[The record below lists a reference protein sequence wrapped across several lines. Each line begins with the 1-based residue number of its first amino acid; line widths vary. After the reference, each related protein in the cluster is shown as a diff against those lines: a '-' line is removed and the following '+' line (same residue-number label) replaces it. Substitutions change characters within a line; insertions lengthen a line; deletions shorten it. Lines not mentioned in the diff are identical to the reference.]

1 MTTHRVDDVARRQT
15 MARLL
20 ALWPATSL
28 FVGAAAWWIGRSDL
42 ADWIWAAG
50 VVPVLIT
57 LAIQIIISLRRGEVG
72 LDVVALL
79 SMSGALVLG
88 EPLAGNV
95 VALMY
100 AGGELLENFADNRA
114 RRELKALLARAPKS
128 AMKYGPT
135 GLVEVATE
143 ALVPGDRVLVR
154 TGDVVPVDGTV
165 SSATALLDQSAL
177 TGEAL
182 SVRRGNGDAVLS
194 GSVNADAAF
203 DIVTTKRAA
212 ESAYAGIVRLVEA
225 AQSAKAPMVRLADRY
240 AIWFLLV
247 TIIVAGGAWIATGD
261 PIRALAVLVVA
272 TPCPLILA
280 VPVAIVSGVSL
291 AARHGVLV
299 KGGGVLETLARVS
312 VLVIDKTGT
321 LTAGRASLVAT
332 HAIKGFVANDVLRFA
347 ASLDQASNH
356 VVAEALVAAARE
368 QGLTLVAPTDV
379 REVAGAG
386 VKGRVDGH
394 PVVIGGVGFVR
405 EQSGFVDD
413 LVTADTAREG
423 NIVVAVAIDGRAAG
437 ALVLADSIRPEAA
450 AVLAAFRKRGV
461 RRIVLASGDHA
472 GVSNA
477 VGARLNVDEVK
488 SGLTPQDKVATVIA
502 ERANGL
508 VMMIGDGVNDSPALA
523 AADVGIAMGARGAA
537 PSSEAADAV
546 LLVDRLDR
554 IVEVIDVARRSRR
567 IALQSVAAGIGL
579 SFAAMIVAAFGYLP
593 PVQGALFQ
601 EVIDVAVIL
610 NALRAL
616 REQPFRQTTV

>member
-1 MTTHRVDDVARRQT
+1 MTTHRGDEVARLQT

-20 ALWPATSL
+20 ALWPAASL
-28 FVGAAAWWIGRSDL
+28 TVGVVSWWIGRSDV
-42 ADWIWAAG
+42 ADWIWAGG
-50 VVPVLIT
+50 VVPVLIA
-57 LAIQIIISLRRGEVG
+57 LAIQIVISLRQGEVG

-79 SMSGALVLG
+79 SMGGALVLG

-128 AMKYGPT
+128 AMKYGPA
-135 GLVEVATE
+135 GLIEVDIGCACARRPRAGAHRRCRARRRHGRQRHRASRSVGPDGRSLAGASAAT
-143 ALVPGDRVLVR
+143 
-154 TGDVVPVDGTV
+154 
-165 SSATALLDQSAL
+165 
-177 TGEAL
+177 
-182 SVRRGNGDAVLS
+182 VRRCSAA
-194 GSVNADAAF
+194 SVNADAAF
-203 DIVTTKRAA
+203 DIVATRRAA

-225 AQSAKAPMVRLADRY
+225 AQGAKAPMVRLADRY

-247 TIIVAGGAWIATGD
+247 TVVVAGAAWIATGD

-321 LTAGRASLVAT
+321 LTAGHASLVAS
-332 HAIKGFVANDVLRFA
+332 HAINDFAANEVLRFA

-356 VVAEALVAAARE
+356 VVAEALVAAAQER
-368 QGLTLVAPTDV
+368 GLTLSAPTDV

-386 VKGRVDGH
+386 IEGRVDGH
-394 PVVIGGVGFVR
+394 AVTIGGVGYVR
-405 EQSGFVDD
+405 ERSGFSDD
-413 LVTADTAREG
+413 LMPADAAHEG
-423 NIVVAVAIDGRAAG
+423 NIIVAVAIDGRAAG
-437 ALVLADSIRPEAA
+437 ALVLADSLRSEAA
-450 AVLAAFRKRGV
+450 AVLAAFRQRGV

-477 VGARLNVDEVK
+477 VGARLKVDEVK

-502 ERANGL
+502 ERINGV

-537 PSSEAADAV
+537 ASSEAADAV

-554 IVEVIDVARRSRR
+554 IVEVIDIARRSRR
-567 IALQSVAAGIGL
+567 IALQSVAVGIGL

-601 EVIDVAVIL
+601 EVIDVAVIV

-616 REQPFRQTTV
+616 RDQPSR

>member
-1 MTTHRVDDVARRQT
+1 MTTHRGDEVARRQT

-28 FVGAAAWWIGRSDL
+28 FVGTAAWWMGRPDL
-42 ADWIWAAG
+42 ADWFWAGG
-50 VVPVLIT
+50 VVPVLIA
-57 LAIQIIISLRRGEVG
+57 LAIQIIISLRQGEVG

-79 SMSGALVLG
+79 SMTGALVLG

-154 TGDVVPVDGTV
+154 AGDVVPVDGTV

-182 SVRRGNGDAVLS
+182 PVRRGTGDAVLS

-203 DIVTTKRAA
+203 DIITTKRAA

-247 TIIVAGGAWIATGD
+247 TIIVAGGAWMATGD

-321 LTAGRASLVAT
+321 LTAGHASLVAT
-332 HAIKGFVANDVLRFA
+332 HTINGFVANDVLRFA

-356 VVAEALVAAARE
+356 IVAEALVAAARE
-368 QGLTLVAPTDV
+368 QGLTLAAPTDV

-394 PVVIGGVGFVR
+394 SVVIGGVGFVR

-413 LVTADTAREG
+413 LVTADITREG

-437 ALVLADSIRPEAA
+437 ALVLADSIRPEAPT
-450 AVLAAFRKRGV
+450 VLAAFRQRGIF
-461 RRIVLASGDHA
+461 RIILASGDHA

-477 VGARLNVDEVK
+477 VGAKLQVDEVK
-488 SGLTPQDKVATVIA
+488 SGLTPEAKVATVIA
-502 ERANGL
+502 ERTNGI

-554 IVEVIDVARRSRR
+554 IVEVMDVARRSRR
-567 IALQSVAAGIGL
+567 IALQSVVVGIGL

-616 REQPFRQTTV
+616 RDQPFRQTAV